1 MKFGNKIFQQ
11 FLLFPPDIKDTC
23 VICSSKV
30 QDGTGYIFTLD
41 FLFLLTPNHYW
52 FTFHANINDSFTLR
66 KPQLWIN
73 SVDHKANS
81 WTERKYNWVSR
92 PLFFRRNRHA
102 PTFAVVVLLSTMFY
116 SVTFFL
122 MGQIALPVTKKL
134 WACTA
139 SSSENIFYKCTL
151 IITRERYN

>member
-1 MKFGNKIFQQ
+1 MKFRNKIFQQ
-11 FLLFPPDIKDTC
+11 FLLFPPDIKDTF

-41 FLFLLTPNHYW
+41 FFFLLTPNHYW

-92 PLFFRRNRHA
+92 PLFFRRNRDA
-102 PTFAVVVLLSTMFY
+102 PTFAVVVFLVPCFIVSLFFWWDKLRY
-116 SVTFFL
+116 QWQKRYGLVQHQVLKTFS
-122 MGQIALPVTKKL
+122 INAH
-134 WACTA
+134 
-139 SSSENIFYKCTL
+139 
-151 IITRERYN
+151 